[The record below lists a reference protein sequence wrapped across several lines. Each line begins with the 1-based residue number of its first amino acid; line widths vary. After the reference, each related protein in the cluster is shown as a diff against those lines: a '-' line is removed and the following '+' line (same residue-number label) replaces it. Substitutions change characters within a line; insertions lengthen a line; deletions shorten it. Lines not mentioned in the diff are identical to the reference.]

1 MTEFVKAPPQD
12 HMTTTTGYAMKMTPL
27 SISIL
32 HCILLQGVF
41 GFLMPASFAE
51 PPRSLIDGWKIE
63 SVRTEPDLVTPV
75 GCCFDDHGRV
85 FVIESHT
92 HFPPDNYD
100 GPKVDRIYLFADSD
114 QDGSLD
120 KQSLFYEGGT
130 ATMGVV
136 YDQGSLYVVSR
147 SKLCR
152 LRDTNDDGKADKA
165 NDLLILETSANYPH
179 NGLSSI
185 AIGPDKKLYIG
196 QGENFGAP
204 YRLVGKSCEQKGS
217 GEGGNIFSCKLDGSE
232 LRRYA
237 TGLWN
242 PFGLCFDARGDL
254 WTVDNDPDSRPPC
267 RLIRVMESGD
277 YGFQFRFGRAGTNPL
292 IAWNGELPGT
302 LGMEAGTGEAPCAVL
317 PYQGELLVTS
327 WGENRL
333 ELFSAD
339 DPNELDRISLK
350 VAIQGDT
357 MFRPVGLAAA
367 PDGSFLMTDWV
378 DRSYSVHSKGRLWKI
393 TPPESSPTRNDPAS
407 ASKTVA
413 FQPAP
418 GRSLRWEAKQLEQ
431 SRILA
436 LSQRDDVFDVSP
448 PIASKE
454 LGHWLLACRWKEW
467 HEPNADHLQKK
478 RIRIEAAMRNTDR
491 DIRRLAVRLAAET
504 EDRSFI
510 KALSDNLNRREL
522 DEFEFSETV
531 AAISYLESLNDPA
544 KEVGLRIARLASF
557 IESTSTSDAV
567 KAMAIRFLPANSDKP
582 EAKVLATL
590 IQKSASRE
598 IQKQAILLLT
608 TRRTDEA
615 TSALLDVVKNK
626 SIEDGTRA
634 LAMAGLSARKSS
646 VESELQSLS
655 SLIPDA
661 SKLHAEW
668 KRVMNATAVTPGL
681 PDSGNFDE
689 WWSQVGIGGDPQ
701 AGQRVFL
708 RSVCATCH
716 AYAGRGS
723 SLGPDL
729 STLKGTSSRKKIL
742 ESILYPTKEI
752 GPLYLPWKI
761 LTTDGRS
768 LVGVKLNAGG
778 VGTNLRYLA
787 ADGTTFELKLEDI
800 EAQEPS
806 SKSIMPED
814 AYKSLT
820 LEELRDLLSL
830 LE

>member
-1 MTEFVKAPPQD
+1 MKAPPQD
-12 HMTTTTGYAMKMTPL
+12 HMTTTTGYAMKMTRL
-27 SISIL
+27 SISVL

-41 GFLMPASFAE
+41 GFLTQVSFAD
-51 PPRSLIDGWKIE
+51 PPRSLIDRWKIE

-75 GCCFDDHGRV
+75 GCCFDDYGRV

-100 GPKVDRIYLFADSD
+100 GPKVDRIYLFTDSD
-114 QDGSLD
+114 HDGSFD
-120 KQSLFYEGGT
+120 KQTLFFEGGV
-130 ATMGVV
+130 ATMGLACE
-136 YDQGSLYVVSR
+136 QGSLYVVSR

-152 LRDTNDDGKADKA
+152 LRDTNDDGKADEA
-165 NDLLILETSANYPH
+165 DDILTLETSANYPH

-185 AIGPDKKLYIG
+185 VVGPDKKLYIG

-204 YRLVGKSCEQKGS
+204 YRLIGKDSEQRGS

-267 RLIRVMESGD
+267 RLIRVTESGD

-317 PYQGELLVTS
+317 PYQGKLLVTS

-333 ELFSAD
+333 EFFSAD
-339 DPNELDRISLK
+339 DPKELDRINLK

-367 PDGSFLMTDWV
+367 PNGSFLMTDWV
-378 DRSYSVHSKGRLWKI
+378 DRSYSVHSKGRLWRV
-393 TPPESSPTRNDPAS
+393 TPPESSGLENNAVGKPRVFTDIA
-407 ASKTVA
+407 
-413 FQPAP
+413 AP
-418 GRSLRWEAKQLEQ
+418 GRSPNWEAKQQSQ

-436 LSQRDDVFDVSP
+436 LSQRADVFDMSP
-448 PIASKE
+448 PVEKEE
-454 LGHWLLACRWKEW
+454 LGRWLLACRWREW
-467 HEPNADHLQKK
+467 HEPNVDHSQKK
-478 RIRIEAAMRNTDR
+478 RIRINAAMQHADR

-510 KALSDNLNRREL
+510 NALTDSLNRSEL

-531 AAISYLESLNDPA
+531 AAISYLESLNDPS
-544 KEVGLRIARLASF
+544 KEVGLRVARLAAT
-557 IESTSTSDAV
+557 IESQSASDAI

-582 EAKVLATL
+582 DTKVLGTL
-590 IQKSASRE
+590 IQKSANRE
-598 IQKQAILLLT
+598 IQKQSILLLT
-608 TRRTDEA
+608 TRRTDDA
-615 TSALLDVVKNK
+615 TSTLLEVVKNK
-626 SIEDGTRA
+626 TLEDGVRA
-634 LAMAGLSARKSS
+634 LSMAGLSARKSS
-646 VESELQSLS
+646 IEPELQSVS
-655 SLIPDA
+655 STMKDA

-668 KRVMNATAVTPGL
+668 TRVMNATAVTPGL
-681 PDSGNFDE
+681 PHSQDFNA
-689 WWSQVGIGGDPQ
+689 WWSQVGMGGDPD

-729 STLKGTSSRKKIL
+729 STLKGTASRKKIL
-742 ESILYPTKEI
+742 ESILYPAKEI

-800 EAQEPS
+800 EAQEPN

-814 AYKSLT
+814 AYKSFT

>member
-1 MTEFVKAPPQD
+1 MKAQPHD
-12 HMTTTTGYAMKMTPL
+12 HMPTTTVCAMKITPL
-27 SISIL
+27 SISVL
-32 HCILLQGVF
+32 RCFLFNGVF
-41 GFLMPASFAE
+41 GFLTPVSFAD

-75 GCCFDDHGRV
+75 GCCFDDRGRI

-114 QDGSLD
+114 HDGSFD
-120 KQSLFYEGGT
+120 ERTLFYEGGV
-130 ATMGVV
+130 ATMGLA
-136 YDQGSLYVVSR
+136 YEQGSLYVVSR
-147 SKLCR
+147 SKLRR
-152 LRDTNDDGKADKA
+152 LRDTNDDGKADEA
-165 NDLLILETSANYPH
+165 NDILTLETSANYPH
-179 NGLSSI
+179 NGLSSV
-185 AIGPDKKLYIG
+185 AIGPNKKLYIG
-196 QGENFGAP
+196 QGENFGAS
-204 YRLVGKSCEQKGS
+204 YRLIGKGS
-217 GEGGNIFSCKLDGSE
+217 EQRGCGEGGNIFSCKLDGSE

-242 PFGLCFDARGDL
+242 PFGLCFDSRGDL

-292 IAWNGELPGT
+292 ISWNGELPGT

-317 PYQGELLVTS
+317 PYQGKLLVTS

-339 DPNELDRISLK
+339 DPKKLDQISLK
-350 VAIQGDT
+350 VPIQGDT
-357 MFRPVGLAAA
+357 MFRPVGLTAA

-378 DRSYSVHSKGRLWKI
+378 DRNYSAHSKGRLWKI
-393 TPPESSPTRNDPAS
+393 TSPDSSSLENKAVSRSLNATDIA
-407 ASKTVA
+407 
-413 FQPAP
+413 AP
-418 GRSLRWEAKQLEQ
+418 GRSPQWEAKLKEQ

-436 LSQRDDVFDVSP
+436 LSQRADVLDMLP
-448 PIASKE
+448 PAEKEE
-454 LGHWLLACRWKEW
+454 LGYWLLACRWREW
-467 HEPNADHLQKK
+467 HEPNVDHSQKK
-478 RIRIEAAMRNTDR
+478 RIRIEAAMQHTDR

-504 EDRSFI
+504 EDRRFI
-510 KALSDNLNRREL
+510 NQLTDNLNRSEL

-531 AAISYLESLNDPA
+531 AAISYLESLNDPS
-544 KEVGLRIARLASF
+544 KEVGLRIARLVDA
-557 IESTSTSDAV
+557 IESPLTSDAV
-567 KAMAIRFLPANSDKP
+567 KALAIKFLPANADKP
-582 EAKVLATL
+582 ETSALSSLA
-590 IQKSASRE
+590 QKSRNSE
-598 IQKQAILLLT
+598 IQKQSILLLT

-615 TSALLDVVKNK
+615 TSTLLEVVKNQT
-626 SIEDGTRA
+626 IEDGVRA
-634 LAMAGLSARKSS
+634 LAMAGMSARKSS
-646 VESELQSLS
+646 IGSELQSLS
-655 SLIPDA
+655 STIKDA
-661 SKLHAEW
+661 SRLHAEW
-668 KRVMNATAVTPGL
+668 TRVMNANAVTPGL
-681 PDSGNFDE
+681 PNSESFDE
-689 WWSQVGIGGDPQ
+689 WWSKVGVGGDPQ

-729 STLKGTSSRKKIL
+729 STLKGTASRKKIL
-742 ESILYPTKEI
+742 ESILYPAKEI

-778 VGTNLRYLA
+778 VGTNLRYLT
-787 ADGTTFELKLEDI
+787 ADGTTFELQLEDI
-800 EAQEPS
+800 EVQEPS

-820 LEELRDLLSL
+820 LEELRDLLAL

>member
-1 MTEFVKAPPQD
+1 
-12 HMTTTTGYAMKMTPL
+12 MKITPL
-27 SISIL
+27 SILVL
-32 HCILLQGVF
+32 HCILLSGVF
-41 GFLMPASFAE
+41 GFLTQVSFAE
-51 PPRSLIDGWKIE
+51 PPRSLIKGWTIE

-114 QDGSLD
+114 QDGSFD
-120 KQSLFYEGGT
+120 KQTLFFEGGT
-130 ATMGVV
+130 ATMGLA
-136 YDQGSLYVVSR
+136 YEQGTLYVVSR

-152 LRDTNDDGKADKA
+152 LRDTNDDGKADEA
-165 NDLLILETSANYPH
+165 DDLLTLETSANYPH
-179 NGLSSI
+179 NGLSSV

-204 YRLVGKSCEQKGS
+204 YRLLGKDSEQRGS
-217 GEGGNIFSCKLDGSE
+217 GEGGNIFSCKLDGAE

-317 PYQGELLVTS
+317 PYQGKLLVTS

-339 DPNELDRISLK
+339 DPKELDRIDLQ

-357 MFRPVGLAAA
+357 LFRPVGLAAA

-378 DRSYSVHSKGRLWKI
+378 DRSYSVHSKGRLWKV
-393 TPPESSPTRNDPAS
+393 SPPAS
-407 ASKTVA
+407 QRMKNKAANNPSTDSDIA
-413 FQPAP
+413 AP
-418 GRSLRWEAKQLEQ
+418 GRSTQWEAKLQSQ

-436 LSQRDDVFDVSP
+436 LSQRADVLDMSP
-448 PIASKE
+448 PDDKDE
-454 LGHWLLACRWKEW
+454 LGRWLLACRWREW
-467 HEPNADHLQKK
+467 QVPNVDHSQKK
-478 RIRIEAAMRNTDR
+478 RIRIEAAMQHADRN
-491 DIRRLAVRLAAET
+491 IRRLAVRLAAET

-510 KALSDNLNRREL
+510 NALTDNLNRSEL

-531 AAISYLESLNDPA
+531 AAISYLESLNDPS
-544 KEVGLRIARLASF
+544 KEVGLRIARLAAA
-557 IESTSTSDAV
+557 IESPSTSDAV
-567 KAMAIRFLPANSDKP
+567 KAMAIRFLPANADQP
-582 EAKVLATL
+582 DTKVFGTL
-590 IQKSASRE
+590 IQKSANRE
-598 IQKQAILLLT
+598 IQKQSILLLA

-615 TSALLDVVKNK
+615 VATLLEVVKNK
-626 SIEDGTRA
+626 AIEDGIRA

-655 SLIPDA
+655 STIPEV

-668 KRVMNATAVTPGL
+668 KRVINSNAVTPGL
-681 PDSGNFDE
+681 PHSESFDE
-689 WWSQVGIGGDPQ
+689 WWSQVGSGGDPE

-729 STLKGTSSRKKIL
+729 STLKGTASRKKIL
-742 ESILYPTKEI
+742 ASILYPAKEI